1 MVEAVD
7 QPSSSKTSRKQF
19 LSKLFVYVGMK
30 LITFLGS
37 LLLMLFS
44 YKLQAQSKLRGELFF
59 NGGIVRCDH
68 YAKMYDIGL
77 SSDVKI
83 VHEKQIGIT
92 TVNLNVIYFLNAV
105 NYKLKP
111 FVGVSF
117 MPQGFVQKGYT
128 SDSAINT
135 PYTYAFKP
143 SYISLFLGLRY
154 SALESTQLK
163 IDFAQLL
170 LPMVSSQPFNNL
182 KRIALSTRTEIF
194 FHFKTKKGGQFT
206 LSHFYQTSLVKFNTS
221 KRNGIGTDYK
231 PYSYGLNLGTYFY
244 L

>member
-1 MVEAVD
+1 M
-7 QPSSSKTSRKQF
+7 
-19 LSKLFVYVGMK
+19 
-30 LITFLGS
+30 
-37 LLLMLFS
+37 FS
-44 YKLQAQSKLRGELFF
+44 YKLQAQSKFEGELFF
-59 NGGIVRCDH
+59 NGGIARCDH
-68 YAKMYDIGL
+68 YNKMYDIGL
-77 SSDVKI
+77 SSDVNI
-83 VHEKQIGIT
+83 IHEKQIGIT

-128 SDSAINT
+128 SDSAVKT

-143 SYISLFLGLRY
+143 SYVSLFLGLKY
-154 SALESTQLK
+154 STFESNRIK
-163 IDFAQLL
+163 IDLAQLV
-170 LPMVSSQPFNNL
+170 LPMISTESYNNL
-182 KRIALSTRTEIF
+182 KRMGLSTRTEIF

-206 LSHFYQTSLVKFNTS
+206 VSPFYQTSLLKFNTN

-231 PYSYGLNLGTYFY
+231 PFSFGLNLGTYFN

>member
-1 MVEAVD
+1 
-7 QPSSSKTSRKQF
+7 
-19 LSKLFVYVGMK
+19 MK
-30 LITFLGS
+30 LTTFLV
-37 LLLMLFS
+37 LFMLLMFS
-44 YKLQAQSKLRGELFF
+44 YKLQAQSKFEGELFF
-59 NGGIVRCDH
+59 NGGIARCDH
-68 YAKMYDIGL
+68 YNKMYDIGL
-77 SSDVKI
+77 SSDVNI
-83 VHEKQIGIT
+83 IHEKQIGIT

-128 SDSAINT
+128 SDSAVKT

-143 SYISLFLGLRY
+143 SYVSLFLGLKY
-154 SALESTQLK
+154 STFESNRIK
-163 IDFAQLL
+163 IDLAQLV
-170 LPMVSSQPFNNL
+170 LPMISTESYNNL
-182 KRIALSTRTEIF
+182 KRMGLSTRTEIF

-206 LSHFYQTSLVKFNTS
+206 VSPFYQTSLLKFNTN

-231 PYSYGLNLGTYFY
+231 PFSFGLNLGTYFN